1 MDGLL
6 PLLYLMSSV
15 TFVLGIKLL
24 GSPKTARVGN
34 LIAAAGMSVAIIGT
48 MFLYQHN
55 GEPLHNLEW
64 IIAAL
69 IVGGMAGWIMA
80 MRVKMTSMPQMV
92 SFFNGMGGGCA
103 ALISILEYT
112 SASQT
117 ATSISIGHGLA
128 MMAGLIIGG
137 VSFSGSIIA
146 YLKLEDK
153 LSDIRFGGQQI
164 VNNGLL
170 LVTVVIGTMLVT
182 GSLSGLPM
190 LYLLVALALLFGVLF
205 VFPIGGADMPVV
217 ISLLNSFTG
226 VAAACGGFLYDNM
239 VMLIGGILVGSAG
252 TILTVVM
259 CNSMNRSL
267 LNVLIGNFGSTSSS
281 SGSSSGGSYREVTAA
296 DAAVMM
302 AYANRVVIVP
312 GYGLAVA
319 QAQHVCHQ
327 LEHELES
334 KGVAVL
340 YAIHPVA
347 GRMPGHMNVLLA
359 EADVAYDKLIEMEEI
374 NADFPTTDVVLV
386 VGANDVV
393 NPAAKTDPTSPI
405 YGMPILDAELA
416 RQVVIMK
423 RSMKAGYAGID
434 NELFYR
440 PNAAMLF
447 GDAKASLSSLVNEVK
462 SL

>member
-69 IVGGMAGWIMA
+69 IIGGVAGWIMA

-146 YLKLEDK
+146 YLKL
-153 LSDIRFGGQQI
+153 Q
-164 VNNGLL
+164 
-170 LVTVVIGTMLVT
+170 
-182 GSLSGLPM
+182 
-190 LYLLVALALLFGVLF
+190 
-205 VFPIGGADMPVV
+205 
-217 ISLLNSFTG
+217 
-226 VAAACGGFLYDNM
+226 
-239 VMLIGGILVGSAG
+239 VG
-252 TILTVVM
+252 
-259 CNSMNRSL
+259 
-267 LNVLIGNFGSTSSS
+267 
-281 SGSSSGGSYREVTAA
+281 
-296 DAAVMM
+296 
-302 AYANRVVIVP
+302 
-312 GYGLAVA
+312 
-319 QAQHVCHQ
+319 
-327 LEHELES
+327 
-334 KGVAVL
+334 
-340 YAIHPVA
+340 
-347 GRMPGHMNVLLA
+347 
-359 EADVAYDKLIEMEEI
+359 
-374 NADFPTTDVVLV
+374 
-386 VGANDVV
+386 ND
-393 NPAAKTDPTSPI
+393 
-405 YGMPILDAELA
+405 
-416 RQVVIMK
+416 
-423 RSMKAGYAGID
+423 
-434 NELFYR
+434 
-440 PNAAMLF
+440 
-447 GDAKASLSSLVNEVK
+447 
-462 SL
+462 